1 MRANPNPNPNPNP
14 NRIASERTDAGFSLV
29 EVMVAIV
36 ILTVGLLSL
45 AQMMVV
51 ATHSN
56 SLSGRMTSCS
66 ALAKEQL
73 ERLKASPFY
82 TDPVAKTRNPQLNAG
97 GDINAT
103 VGGYSQIYDADGLPA
118 AVGMFEVRWQIT
130 DVNDPGL
137 PLQMV
142 RIQMRCLPAAGMR
155 DQFAVIGEARFIT
168 YRSANVG

>member
-1 MRANPNPNPNPNP
+1 MQPRDARAE
-14 NRIASERTDAGFSLV
+14 SGFSLI

-73 ERLKASPFY
+73 ERLKAAPFY
-82 TDPVAKTRNPQLNAG
+82 TVPTAFVRNPLLAAG
-97 GDINAT
+97 GDVDNT

-118 AVGMFEVRWQIT
+118 NAGLYEVRWAIN
-130 DVNDPGL
+130 DVLSPL
-137 PLQMV
+137 PLEMV
-142 RIQMRCLPAAGMR
+142 QIQVRCLPAAGMS
-155 DQFAVIGEARFIT
+155 DQFAVIGEARFT
-168 YRSANVG
+168 TFRSANVR

>member
-1 MRANPNPNPNPNP
+1 MRNEMKTRNE
-14 NRIASERTDAGFSLV
+14 RSESGFSLI

-73 ERLKASPFY
+73 ERLKAAPFY
-82 TDPVAKTRNPQLNAG
+82 TVPTALTRNPLLAPG
-97 GDINAT
+97 GSVAN
-103 VGGYSQIYDADGLPA
+103 GGSNTQIYDADGLPA
-118 AVGMFEVRWQIT
+118 ASGLYEVRWEIA
-130 DVNDPGL
+130 DVNSAL
-137 PLQMV
+137 PLEM
-142 RIQMRCLPAAGMR
+142 IQIQVRCLPASGMS
-155 DQFAVIGEARFIT
+155 DQFAVIGEARFT
-168 YRSANVG
+168 TFRSANVR